1 MLNKELRKQ
10 LNEYKLK
17 LIEEQKKK
25 DFLINHET
33 NWEYLE
39 ELIRQVNDNPLLRVS
54 VTLQNGTKLELETYR
69 QPRKK
74 DSIESF
80 DIE

>member
-1 MLNKELRKQ
+1 MFDKELKKK
-10 LNEYKLK
+10 LKEYKLQ

-39 ELIRQVNDNPLLRVS
+39 ELIQQVNDNPLLKVT
-54 VTLQNGTKLELETYR
+54 VTLSNGTKLELQTYK
-69 QPRKK
+69 QPKK
-74 DSIESF
+74 LDSIEKF

>member
-1 MLNKELRKQ
+1 MFDREMKKKLKD
-10 LNEYKLK
+10 YKLQ

>member
-1 MLNKELRKQ
+1 MFDKELRKQ
-10 LNEYKLK
+10 LKEYKLK
-17 LIEEQKKK
+17 LLEEQKKK

-39 ELIRQVNDNPLLRVS
+39 ELIKQVNDNPLLKVS
-54 VTLQNGTKLELETYR
+54 VTLQNGTKLDIETYR
-69 QPRKK
+69 QPKK
-74 DSIESF
+74 RDSIESY